1 MSIIFDIEKQT
12 LSHIDLCFPYDAF
25 QASLKANP
33 SALYTVLF
41 VWLLRAR
48 GTIIAVSL
56 VTKQLLGNV
65 FKTFQNG
72 WILVEM
78 FSFLLV
84 VFRFILME
92 FQLVFIHE
100 NQQLKTNINEMFENG
115 CK

>member
-1 MSIIFDIEKQT
+1 MPSFLTVITKIILHQRT
-12 LSHIDLCFPYDAF
+12 
-25 QASLKANP
+25 
-33 SALYTVLF
+33 
-41 VWLLRAR
+41 
-48 GTIIAVSL
+48 L

-78 FSFLLV
+78 LSFLLV
-84 VFRFILME
+84 VFRFFLME

-100 NQQLKTNINEMFENG
+100 KQQLKTNINEMFENG

>member
-1 MSIIFDIEKQT
+1 MYRIYILFNSVLPALHCVQ
-12 LSHIDLCFPYDAF
+12 LCQKKEEVY
-25 QASLKANP
+25 S
-33 SALYTVLF
+33 
-41 VWLLRAR
+41 
-48 GTIIAVSL
+48 GAVTL

-78 FSFLLV
+78 LSFLLI
-84 VFRFILME
+84 VFRFFLME

-100 NQQLKTNINEMFENG
+100 NQQPKTNINEMFENG